1 MEKITALFQVGIFCA
16 LLACANV
23 AGAAGYADG
32 TLDIS
37 FGFGTTLNQNSPAVN
52 SSTSYGKILTTDVLG
67 NTVAAGVGN
76 FGWAA
81 TATKVVLSGVSLGVS
96 ASSGFYHN
104 GSFGS
109 TNGLVEWES
118 NTSIQTFGDTP
129 LPGAGKNTANFDSI
143 YSSGDLGQDVTGVL
157 GFLSSNGNWG
167 YLEFDWEDASS
178 TLTVLSAKIQ
188 RFTGQPIT
196 FTPSPSASAVVP
208 EPSSLLLLTVALAMR
223 GRRRIRRHVK

>member
-1 MEKITALFQVGIFCA
+1 MKKTTTLLRLGVCCA

-23 AGAAGYADG
+23 VGAAGYADG

-37 FGFGTTLNQNSPAVN
+37 FGFGTTLNQFSPA
-52 SSTSYGKILTTDVLG
+52 SDGSTNYGKILTTDVLG

-76 FGWAA
+76 FGWDA
-81 TATKVVLSGVSLGVS
+81 TATRIVLSGASFGAS
-96 ASSGFYHN
+96 ANSGFYHN

-129 LPGAGKNTANFDSI
+129 LSGAGKNTANFDSI
-143 YSSGDLGQDVTGVL
+143 YASGDLNQDITGGVV

-167 YLEFDWEDASS
+167 YLEFGWEDASS

-188 RFTGQPIT
+188 RHLGQPIT
-196 FTPSPSASAVVP
+196 FTPSVAITAIP
-208 EPSSLLLLTVALAMR
+208 EPGSLMLFAIGAAMISR
-223 GRRRIRRHVK
+223 RRDGRRSA